1 MLKLTDFGL
10 RGLRAAS
17 SSITKNSHQYFRS
30 KLWTAPEVLRSD
42 PELLQVAALL
52 LLKIYEPQLRLLAA
66 VLHGALPPAAGVAC
80 GGRGGRGDDQG
91 GRVQVEVYRCTV
103 YSVQC
108 TMPDVYSF
116 AIILHEISARAGVWG
131 GTLGPDVS
139 RAAALSTYLL
149 RFRYITAGF

>member
-52 LLKIYEPQLRLLAA
+52 LYIYEP
-66 VLHGALPPAAGVAC
+66 
-80 GGRGGRGDDQG
+80 
-91 GRVQVEVYRCTV
+91 
-103 YSVQC
+103 
-108 TMPDVYSF
+108 
-116 AIILHEISARAGVWG
+116 
-131 GTLGPDVS
+131 
-139 RAAALSTYLL
+139 
-149 RFRYITAGF
+149 

>member
-52 LLKIYEPQLRLLAA
+52 LLKIYEP
-66 VLHGALPPAAGVAC
+66 
-80 GGRGGRGDDQG
+80 
-91 GRVQVEVYRCTV
+91 
-103 YSVQC
+103 
-108 TMPDVYSF
+108 
-116 AIILHEISARAGVWG
+116 
-131 GTLGPDVS
+131 
-139 RAAALSTYLL
+139 
-149 RFRYITAGF
+149 

>member
-1 MLKLTDFGL
+1 MSKLTDFGL
-10 RGLRAAS
+10 HGLRAAS

-52 LLKIYEPQLRLLAA
+52 QLKIYEPQLRLLAA

-103 YSVQC
+103 YSVLSPTC
-108 TMPDVYSF
+108 TASPSSCTR
-116 AIILHEISARAGVWG
+116 SAP
-131 GTLGPDVS
+131 GPGS
-139 RAAALSTYLL
+139 GAAPSDLM
-149 RFRYITAGF
+149 